1 MYEAVI
7 PLTLQLLYYRSWVSI
22 INYTHGQP
30 YYGKLHTRTAV
41 LWKAIFSVL
50 KLVTHTHPTIP
61 NMFISLLKV
70 DQALG
75 SIYEAEIHCINEST
89 HDE

>member
-1 MYEAVI
+1 MG
-7 PLTLQLLYYRSWVSI
+7 S
-22 INYTHGQP
+22 YTHGQP

-41 LWKAIFSVL
+41 FSVL
-50 KLVTHTHPTIP
+50 KLVTHTHPTML

>member
-1 MYEAVI
+1 MPTFNTPA
-7 PLTLQLLYYRSWVSI
+7 PLLQELGLNNK
-22 INYTHGQP
+22 INYTHGKP

-50 KLVTHTHPTIP
+50 KLVTHTHPTMP

-89 HDE
+89 HDEYQ